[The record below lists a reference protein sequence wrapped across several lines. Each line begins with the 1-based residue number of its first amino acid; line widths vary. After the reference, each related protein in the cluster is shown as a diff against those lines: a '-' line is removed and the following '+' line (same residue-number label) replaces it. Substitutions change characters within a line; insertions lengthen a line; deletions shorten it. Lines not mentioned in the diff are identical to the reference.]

1 MSKITL
7 DHLELSREIALM
19 IQQGNIK
26 QASKHYD
33 QRREKTEQ
41 ALAFLDSPE
50 IREACS
56 DCLLQAAINALVH
69 LTLPENADNED
80 RKAQNYLVAAYVI
93 QQATARHTQN
103 KASHQTIDGERLH

>member
-26 QASKHYD
+26 QAYKHYN
-33 QRREKTEQ
+33 QRKKKTEQ
-41 ALAFLDSPE
+41 ALEFLASPE
-50 IREACS
+50 TREACS
-56 DCLLQAAINALVH
+56 DCLLQTAINVLVR
-69 LTLPENADNED
+69 LTLPENPDNED

-93 QQATARHTQN
+93 QQATARHKSNSLRQ
-103 KASHQTIDGERLH
+103 QTIDGELLH